1 MLKFMTEKEYEYT
14 YLYYREEYTM
24 DEIAKRYG
32 VSKAMV
38 NKTLKK
44 AINKMKDRYTPE
56 KLAEMLELR

>member
-1 MLKFMTEKEYEYT
+1 ME
-14 YLYYREEYTM
+14 
-24 DEIAKRYG
+24 EIANKYG

-44 AINKMKDRYTPE
+44 AINKMRERFAPE

>member
-1 MLKFMTEKEYEYT
+1 
-14 YLYYREEYTM
+14 M